1 MSFVRAGY
9 YYRFDGRKTLVLALK
24 KGANITAAFRVAR
37 YLWNVVKQSGGN
49 ACDERCMNI
58 TKFFLYVLFDRHHVE
73 ILETKG
79 IALYMAKGKRQRV
92 SPLENA
98 VTYDKKDD
106 DSHEL
111 EVIKEYLEA
120 DEKQDV
126 VVVVCGSTKV
136 KRRKEERENRHDTLN
151 EYDGILIYPNRKSG
165 QIVFF
170 EAKNKRKT
178 NTKSARQCLIEKLEN
193 VKIIYEKDLIKTKNH
208 DCFYEYT
215 VADH

>member
-1 MSFVRAGY
+1 
-9 YYRFDGRKTLVLALK
+9 
-24 KGANITAAFRVAR
+24 
-37 YLWNVVKQSGGN
+37 
-49 ACDERCMNI
+49 
-58 TKFFLYVLFDRHHVE
+58 
-73 ILETKG
+73 
-79 IALYMAKGKRQRV
+79 MAKGKRQRV

-136 KRRKEERENRHDTLN
+136 KRRKEERENRHDILN

-215 VADH
+215 IADH